1 MSFSFPETAESKGIK
16 NVLPDL
22 PVRKIYDA
30 GRSVVDMDKFL
41 EILLFTGMQGLSAG
55 RGSIVVKD
63 AEGDFTLRAAIG
75 FSRHEE
81 HITARGG
88 FAPARSPRGWS
99 TTNCRWSS
107 PNPGTPRSVDRS
119 RRTGT
124 RRNRSF
130 RSR

>member
-1 MSFSFPETAESKGIK
+1 MASFPSDSFGQSRPGEQGGPRAPDGRSKGGGQVLSFHETANGGGVK
-16 NVLPDL
+16 NILRDL
-22 PVRKIYDA
+22 PVQKIYEA

-81 HITARGG
+81 HITASGG
-88 FAPARSPRGWS
+88 FAPARS
-99 TTNCRWSS
+99 
-107 PNPGTPRSVDRS
+107 
-119 RRTGT
+119 RTG
-124 RRNRSF
+124 
-130 RSR
+130 